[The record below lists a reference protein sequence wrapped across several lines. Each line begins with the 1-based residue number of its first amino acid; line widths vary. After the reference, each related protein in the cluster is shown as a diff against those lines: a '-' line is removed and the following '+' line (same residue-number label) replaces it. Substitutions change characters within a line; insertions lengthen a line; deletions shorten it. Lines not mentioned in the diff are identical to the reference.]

1 MSLPLR
7 MRVLHCSDVHVT
19 EDPARTEFLRRG
31 PRFWMSW
38 YELMVKGRAKA
49 FARAP
54 EAIRAIVR
62 EADRLAVEHVVLSG
76 DVTSSALPSEFAAAA
91 TALEPLLRDPRRCT
105 VIPGN
110 HDCHHPA
117 AIRER
122 RFEASFGVLL
132 QSDLP
137 AHARV
142 GPWPLV
148 RLLGDGLAVVALHT
162 SLIPSIPGVSYGRV
176 GPEQL
181 DGLRAALAD
190 AALGGRAVLVVVHH
204 APRRADGSPD
214 KLSHRL
220 LDAEGLLALLPGP
233 RFAVLH
239 GHIHRRYHHPATA
252 TRPHLFGAGSSTQA
266 GQEGY
271 WLLDIDGGAVRG
283 GSAHPLPTPP

>member
-1 MSLPLR
+1 

-19 EDPARTEFLRRG
+19 EALERTGFLRRG
-31 PRFWMSW
+31 PRFWMAW
-38 YELMVKGRAKA
+38 YELALKGRARA

-54 EAIRAIVR
+54 ESIRALAR
-62 EADRLAVEHVVLSG
+62 EAERHAVDHLVVSG
-76 DVTSSALPSEFAAAA
+76 DLTASALPSEFAGAAD
-91 TALEPLLRDPRRCT
+91 ALGKWGRDPRLCT

-117 AIRER
+117 ALSER
-122 RFEASFGVLL
+122 RFETHFGALL
-132 QSDLP
+132 ESDLP
-137 AHARV
+137 DHTRV

-148 RLLGDGLAVVALHT
+148 RLVGEGLAVIALHG
-162 SLIPSIPGVSYGRV
+162 SLLPSIPGVSYGRL
-176 GPEQL
+176 GPQQR

-190 AALGGRAVLVVVHH
+190 RALDGRAVLVVVHH
-204 APRRADGSPD
+204 ALRRADGRPD

-220 LDAEGLLALLPGP
+220 LDAEALLDLLPGP

-271 WLLDIDGGAVRG
+271 WLIDATGGQVTGGVAVPL
-283 GSAHPLPTPP
+283 GSAG